1 MSIINNINT
10 FEDLLIFVKKNKDL
24 SLYTTLI
31 DQIRVI
37 EYEPY
42 SIKVNF
48 VKENY
53 QTFLDKMKKSLQ
65 NLSNKNWRLEVIDDD
80 KEFTSVT
87 EKNEIKKEDKK
98 NKIKENIIVKS
109 IFDEF
114 PESEILEIKSLND
127 NKEE

>member
-65 NLSNKNWRLEVIDDD
+65 NLTNKNWRIEVIDDD
-80 KEFTSVT
+80 KEFTSGT

-114 PESEILEIKSLND
+114 PESEILEIKILND

>member
-53 QTFLDKMKKSLQ
+53 QTF
-65 NLSNKNWRLEVIDDD
+65 
-80 KEFTSVT
+80 
-87 EKNEIKKEDKK
+87 
-98 NKIKENIIVKS
+98 
-109 IFDEF
+109 
-114 PESEILEIKSLND
+114 
-127 NKEE
+127 